1 MRNIFCLILIFILI
15 LTECKL
21 NAQWITLNSTT
32 SQNLNSVYFADSQ
45 TGYACGMGG
54 TAIKTTNAGQSWT
67 PLTSGTTAELK
78 SIAFINA
85 AIGFICGYS
94 GTIIM
99 TTNSGL
105 NWSAVSSGSTNH
117 LFGIS
122 FANSS
127 NGICAGN
134 SGTMLYTTN
143 GGLNWS
149 IGQPEGFLVSFY
161 SAYMVN
167 ASTGYIAGVN
177 TIFSPLVGKTTNSGA
192 NWTFSSFLL
201 NSNEGT
207 LRDIYFFDTQT
218 GIAVSNVWN
227 GTGAVS
233 KTTNG
238 GANWTTTLFTNAFYG
253 VDFSGQTGYAVGFN
267 GSIFKSSDGGT
278 TWLAQ
283 TSPVTSFLKAVDFID
298 SLNGYAAGDGGTILK
313 TTNGGAVGIIK
324 MSGNIPDKFSLFQNY
339 PNPFNP
345 STKIK
350 FDIPYS
356 LFEGRRSG
364 LTEGKVDVKLVIFD
378 VLGQQITELINQQL
392 SPGTYEVEWNASD
405 YPSGIYFYTLKTESF
420 NQSKKM
426 MLLK

>member
-1 MRNIFCLILIFILI
+1 MKNLFYFILI
-15 LTECKL
+15 SILFFTECKL
-21 NAQWITLNSTT
+21 NAQWITLNSGT
-32 SQNLNSVYFADSQ
+32 SQNLNSIYFTDSQ
-45 TGYACGMGG
+45 TGYACGAGG
-54 TAIKTTNAGQSWT
+54 TVIKTTNAGQSWA
-67 PLTSGTTAELK
+67 PLVSGISAELK

-85 AIGFICGYS
+85 ATGFICGYS

-105 NWSAVSSGSTNH
+105 NWSTVSSGSTNH

-143 GGLNWS
+143 GGLNWF
-149 IGQPEGFLVSFY
+149 IGQPEGFLISFY

-192 NWTFSSFLL
+192 NWTFSSFYL
-201 NSNEGT
+201 NTNEGT

-218 GIAVSNVWN
+218 GITVSNVWN
-227 GTGAVS
+227 GTGAIS
-233 KTTNG
+233 KTTSG

-267 GSIFKSSDGGT
+267 GSIFKSTDSGT
-278 TWLAQ
+278 TWSAQ
-283 TSPVTSFLKAVDFID
+283 TCPVTSFLIAVDFID
-298 SLNGYAAGDGGTILK
+298 SITGYAAGDGGTILK
-313 TTNGGAVGIIK
+313 TTNGGAVGIIQT
-324 MSGNIPDKFSLFQNY
+324 SGNIPQQFSLSQNY

-350 FDIPYS
+350 FDIPA
-356 LFEGRRSG
+356 
-364 LTEGKVDVKLVIFD
+364 EGKGQTADVKLIIYNS
-378 VLGQQITELINQQL
+378 LGQQVAELINQGL
-392 SPGTYEVEWNASD
+392 SPGTYEVEWNAAD
-405 YPSGIYFYTLKTESF
+405 YPSEIYFYKLTSADFTE
-420 NQSKKM
+420 SKKM
-426 MLLK
+426 ILIK